1 MHQVLQFDYP
11 LICCMLLVA
20 FDLLALQCNGANV
33 HDTAWQHALA
43 AVAHRGSSS
52 LTGCVKLN
60 AMQQLQRCL

>member
-20 FDLLALQCNGANV
+20 FDLLALQYNGANV
-33 HDTAWQHALA
+33 RDTAWQLVLA
-43 AVAHRGSSS
+43 AVAHRASSS

-60 AMQQLQRCL
+60 AIQQFQRYL